1 MDGTVMGALL
11 GALVRAAVLLV
22 VTLAW
27 VEVVDRSD
35 STDALGAGLI
45 AFLVLVTISFGWSI
59 VDGVRHRFV
68 PALLRWLPAAMLGA
82 VGITLLVADEQTW
95 GDVAFFAILLL
106 GPAVIGAGIGG
117 LLHRAHRGPE
127 EASS

>member
-1 MDGTVMGALL
+1 MGLL

-45 AFLVLVTISFGWSI
+45 AFLLLVTISFAWSI
-59 VDGVRHRFV
+59 VDGVRHGFLATV
-68 PALLRWLPAAMLGA
+68 LRWLPTAVLGG
-82 VGITLLVADEQTW
+82 VGITLFVVDEQAW
-95 GDVAFFAILLL
+95 SDVVFFAILLL
-106 GPAVIGAGIGG
+106 APAVVGAGIGG
-117 LLHRAHRGPE
+117 LLHRARRSPE
-127 EASS
+127 QAVS